1 MNITKN
7 FTYEELVRSSTAQAH
22 KIDNVPPTVEL
33 GKLQRLC
40 KEVLQPIRDKY
51 GKPIWVSSGYRCPKV
66 NTLVGGSKTSQHMK
80 GEAADIKATK
90 TSNADLFNLIKSMIE
105 KKEIIVGQL
114 IWEYGTK
121 KEPQWVHV
129 SLPREKNNN
138 QILYI
143 GVK

>member
-7 FTYEELVRSSTAQAH
+7 FTYEELIRSSTAQAH
-22 KIDNVPPTVEL
+22 KIDNIPPPLEL
-33 GKLQRLC
+33 SKLQRLC

-51 GKPIWVSSGYRCPKV
+51 GQPIWVSSGYRCPKV
-66 NTLVGGSKTSQHMK
+66 NALVGGSKTSQHMK

-90 TSNADLFNLIKSMIE
+90 TNNSDLFNLIKSMID
-105 KKEIIVGQL
+105 KKEITVGQL

-121 KEPQWVHV
+121 KEAQWVHV

-143 GVK
+143 GIK